1 MNISKNLFTTGLDL
15 SLVCKETLFHLNK
28 NYAMFHL
35 RLQDLFD
42 FPFANFHV
50 FYFLRRNADTVNA
63 DNQSK
68 VQNKRIYYL
77 TNSSL

>member
-1 MNISKNLFTTGLDL
+1 
-15 SLVCKETLFHLNK
+15 
-28 NYAMFHL
+28 MFHL
-35 RLQDLFD
+35 RLQDLFG